1 MIQEWA
7 AVHECLGFPH
17 QVFAEQ
23 EFRADEVP
31 GVEPALRPR
40 PDGAGH
46 QVIGIAHPMNAG
58 SPRRWV
64 GTEAAAPASVLRES
78 SVAAAAPR
86 PAPFQSPE
94 VQPDGK
100 VTFRLQAPDSRKVE
114 LSGQFLKGNQPMEKN
129 EAGLWRITVGP
140 VEPNLFTYNFVVD
153 GVGLAGD
160 LLRR

>member
-58 SPRRWV
+58 SPRRLF
-64 GTEAAAPASVLRES
+64 GTDAAAPASGLRES
-78 SVAAAAPR
+78 SLAAATPRRPSWKLADCAVVPVVRFPNDAEASHPSRSLACAP
-86 PAPFQSPE
+86 S
-94 VQPDGK
+94 
-100 VTFRLQAPDSRKVE
+100 
-114 LSGQFLKGNQPMEKN
+114 
-129 EAGLWRITVGP
+129 
-140 VEPNLFTYNFVVD
+140 
-153 GVGLAGD
+153 
-160 LLRR
+160 